1 MESLAS
7 DWGFTPEIIPVAES
21 STHHALRICAVDL
34 KNEPVTAETFFK
46 FIRCL
51 RVENI
56 DVEVRNIRVSP
67 VKAGLT
73 NTLQDTYVIAKLLG
87 SASNMIQLACS
98 DPPGALRQ
106 MFGLPEIDK
115 PATTTRCTNF

>member
-34 KNEPVTAETFFK
+34 KNEPVTAEACVK
-46 FIRCL
+46 IKKCL
-51 RVENI
+51 RVANI

-67 VKAGLT
+67 VKPGLA
-73 NTLQDTYVIAKLLG
+73 NTL
-87 SASNMIQLACS
+87 
-98 DPPGALRQ
+98 
-106 MFGLPEIDK
+106 
-115 PATTTRCTNF
+115 